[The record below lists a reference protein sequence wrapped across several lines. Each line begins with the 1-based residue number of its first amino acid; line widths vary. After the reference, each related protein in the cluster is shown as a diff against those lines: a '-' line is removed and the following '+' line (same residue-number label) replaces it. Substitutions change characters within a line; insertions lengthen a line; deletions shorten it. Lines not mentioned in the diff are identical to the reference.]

1 MAKPGCATCPG
12 QSGVLGQMQQLG
24 YQATDA
30 DMVLV
35 EYIGTETKRYFRGI
49 GSRQRYPFG
58 TCIGCKERYVLREDL
73 GGFLA
78 DPARFIV
85 HLDNTNAKQLANV
98 VPITSGD
105 GAVSGVSANSED
117 AGSGI

>member
-1 MAKPGCATCPG
+1 M
-12 QSGVLGQMQQLG
+12 G

-35 EYIGTETKRYFRGI
+35 EYIGTETKRYFMGV

-78 DPARFIV
+78 DKARFVV
-85 HLDNTNAKQLANV
+85 HLDNTNVQRLANV
-98 VPITSGD
+98 VPIPSGD
-105 GAVSGVSANSED
+105 GTVPNAQETTPTT
-117 AGSGI
+117 GS